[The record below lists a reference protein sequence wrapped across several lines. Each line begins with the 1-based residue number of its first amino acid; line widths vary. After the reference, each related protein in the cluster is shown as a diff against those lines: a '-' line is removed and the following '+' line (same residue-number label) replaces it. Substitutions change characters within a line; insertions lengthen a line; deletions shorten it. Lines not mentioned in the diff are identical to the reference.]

1 VPSAGEFEVDYVA
14 ALRDHLT
21 EPGETGLQA
30 AYDLGRRALTDDISM
45 LEIVGWHHELLEKVD
60 GAAPRYIVDA
70 NEFLREVLAAF
81 EISQRGYGDAQ
92 RLAQVEQGRVELLHG
107 MTGAY
112 LAVVAAVGL
121 DERVEAVEA
130 QARSLLGAAEARLV
144 LGVDREQRDGPGDQP
159 GVITVDLPGGAGRL
173 TAVADPGRAW
183 TESDRA
189 TLEQLAMLVNGPV
202 NDARLLALSARLERL
217 GSLLADAADPATVID
232 RLLQQGLQETGA
244 VRGAVYSVDGDVLR
258 DVGSTS
264 EGRLAPRGDIPL
276 GDGSPLTTVA
286 STGEPAFLG
295 TPEEIEAYVAAPRR
309 RARAEQAW
317 ALVPVQTAGGRAG
330 VFAMEFDEPQSF
342 DAAQRSFLAQ
352 VGSRVA
358 TALERGRIHERERAA
373 RVEAQESAI
382 RLGELQRLAADL
394 AGAATRRRVAEVLL
408 RHLTAT
414 TGASGGFVATVRPR
428 VRQIDVLA
436 ARGVLAA
443 SQVWSEPEALGP
455 VRAVLDL
462 GEPVEMCTFGEI
474 EARCPSLA
482 EELGELGIQC
492 LGLYPVSVRR
502 RRVGAAVVAWSDPGS
517 LGNVNR
523 DVLAAQLAMAGPALQ
538 RATQFDVEHEIAET
552 LQSNLLTIPAT
563 DRPWVPLAM
572 RYRAGSAS
580 RAGGDWYDVIE
591 LDEDRLALAV
601 GDIVGRGVPA
611 AASMGQLRSATR
623 ALAPMVDDPGE
634 LLVALDQYVATTG
647 QGMHS
652 TIAYVVV
659 DTRHELLRHAL
670 AGHPPPVLRMPDG
683 TTHLLDAGHGP
694 LLGMNAARHSATTPI
709 TPGALLVL
717 YTDGL
722 IERRGEPV
730 DVGLARLTSL
740 VAEQSADTEPDQ
752 LAKLLIDA
760 FEPATDDA
768 DDIAILTL
776 AYRPG

>member
-1 VPSAGEFEVDYVA
+1 MSSAGEFEVDYVA

-21 EPGETGLQA
+21 APGEIGLQA

-60 GAAPRYIVDA
+60 GATPRNVVEA
-70 NEFLREVLAAF
+70 NAFLREVLAAF

-92 RLAQVEQGRVELLHG
+92 RLAQLEQGRVELLHG

-144 LGVDREQRDGPGDQP
+144 LGVDRDQRDGPGDQP

-217 GSLLADAADPATVID
+217 GSLLADAADPATVIE
-232 RLLQQGLQETGA
+232 RLLQQGLQET
-244 VRGAVYSVDGDVLR
+244 VRSVVPCTASTATCCGMSVVPAK
-258 DVGSTS
+258 VGSRARRHPS
-264 EGRLAPRGDIPL
+264 RRRVSAHDGRLDRRTPRPGDPG
-276 GDGSPLTTVA
+276 GDRGLRRHSPTSGA
-286 STGEPAFLG
+286 
-295 TPEEIEAYVAAPRR
+295 
-309 RARAEQAW
+309 
-317 ALVPVQTAGGRAG
+317 GRAG
-330 VFAMEFDEPQSF
+330 VGAGAGADCGRTGRRVRHGVRRAAVLRRSPALLPGPGRQQSGH
-342 DAAQRSFLAQ
+342 RS
-352 VGSRVA
+352 GTRP
-358 TALERGRIHERERAA
+358 HPRERAG
-373 RVEAQESAI
+373 RPVEAQESAI

-408 RHLTAT
+408 RHLTVT

-455 VRAVLDL
+455 VRAVLDQ

-474 EARCPSLA
+474 EARCATLA

-502 RRVGAAVVAWSDPGS
+502 RRVGAAVLAWSDPGS
-517 LGNVNR
+517 LGHVDR

-563 DRPWVPLAM
+563 DRPSVPLAV

-709 TPGALLVL
+709 TPGTLLVL

-740 VAEQSADTEPDQ
+740 VAEQGADTEPDQ
-752 LAKLLIDA
+752 LAKLLIEA
-760 FEPATDDA
+760 FEPAADDA